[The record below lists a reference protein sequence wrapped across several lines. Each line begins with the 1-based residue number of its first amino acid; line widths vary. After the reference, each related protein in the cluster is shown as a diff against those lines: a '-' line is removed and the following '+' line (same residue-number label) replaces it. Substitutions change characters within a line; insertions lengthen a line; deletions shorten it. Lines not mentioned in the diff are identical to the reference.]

1 MEPTNNNRV
10 VVTDGEAKARKRRLA
25 WACAGLALL
34 DLILLLLLIFLPH
47 NCGGRIRVG
56 DDGYRDG
63 RNIPGRTDTLVRDT
77 VVYDTIHDLDTAPVQ
92 EEPIDTASI
101 TIDEAVEHAG
111 GNVNGFLR
119 FSIKWNQEV
128 DLDAHAIEPTGA
140 EIYYANYKKP
150 DHTNAGG
157 QLEIDRLSLED
168 GPLPWVENIY
178 WPSADMLPN
187 GKYRFFIHNYS
198 SDETSR
204 SCEAQLKVGN
214 NIYHYRVGAIAPD
227 DKVTI
232 ATVTITN
239 HQMTGIQQSRYLVQ

>member
-1 MEPTNNNRV
+1 MNPANNNRV

-25 WACAGLALL
+25 WACAGVALL
-34 DLILLLLLIFLPH
+34 DLILLLLLLFLPN
-47 NCGGRIRVG
+47 NCSGRLWGGGMARRWQKHTG
-56 DDGYRDG
+56 
-63 RNIPGRTDTLVRDT
+63 TDT
-77 VVYDTIHDLDTAPVQ
+77 VVKEIVKYDTIHDSDPVL
-92 EEPIDTASI
+92 EEPIDTANI

-140 EIYYANYKKP
+140 EIYFDSYKDP

-157 QLEIDRLSLED
+157 QLDIDRLSLED

-178 WPSADMLPN
+178 WPSADILPN

>member
-1 MEPTNNNRV
+1 MMEPSNKNRV

-34 DLILLLLLIFLPH
+34 DLILLLLLLFLPN
-47 NCGGRIRVG
+47 NCGGRLWG
-56 DDGYRDG
+56 GGNGYRDG
-63 RNIPGRTDTLVRDT
+63 RNISGRTETKVKEIVKHDI
-77 VVYDTIHDLDTAPVQ
+77 IHDSVPVL

-140 EIYYANYKKP
+140 EIYFDSYKDP
-150 DHTNAGG
+150 DHTRAGG
-157 QLEIDRLSLED
+157 QLDIDRLSLAD

-187 GKYRFFIHNYS
+187 GNYRFFIHNYS

-227 DKVTI
+227 DNVTI

-239 HQMTGIQQSRYLVQ
+239 HQMTDIQQSRYLVQ